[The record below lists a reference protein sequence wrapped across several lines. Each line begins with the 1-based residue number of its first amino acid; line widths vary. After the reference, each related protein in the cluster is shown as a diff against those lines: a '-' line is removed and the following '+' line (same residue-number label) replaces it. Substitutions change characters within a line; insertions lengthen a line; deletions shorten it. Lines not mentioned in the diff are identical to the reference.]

1 MGLLA
6 RLIGKPRDLR
16 DPKVFHHVSLIAF
29 FAWVGLGADGLSS
42 SAYGPEEAFR
52 ALNGHYYLAVFLAV
66 AMAGTVFIISYT
78 YSRIIEHFPAGGG
91 GYVVASKLLGERAGV
106 VSGCALLVDY
116 VLTITISIASGA
128 NAVFALLPAQFQSV
142 KVPFEI
148 LVIVALIIMNLR
160 GVKESVQI
168 LTPIFLVF
176 LITHV
181 ILIFGSVIPHLGEMS
196 GVVNKVQSGL
206 SADLANPSLGMGAV
220 LLIFLRAYS
229 LGGSAYTGIE
239 AVSNGLTIMRE
250 PRVQTGKRTMGLMA
264 VSLAFT
270 AGGILLAYL
279 LFGLTP
285 REDEPMNATLAKVFA
300 GGWTLGG
307 LEVGKWFVAITMI
320 SEGAL
325 LFVAAQA
332 GFIDGPRV
340 MSNMAL
346 DSWLPHQ
353 LASLSERLTMRNG
366 VYIMGGAAIAALV
379 YTGGNVH
386 ILVVMYSINVFLT
399 FALSNLGMSRF
410 MFGHRRDQG
419 PHADPRWRRH
429 LTMHVVGFLLCMAI
443 LCITVYEKFLAGGW
457 VTLVVTSIVIA
468 ACYLIRHHYREV
480 AAKLKRINQERAPA
494 FEALPDRPTPDGEVM
509 DATAPTAV
517 LLAGG
522 YGGIGL
528 QTLQQIERIF
538 PDHFKQVMFIS
549 VGVIDS
555 GTFKGPDEIDSL
567 KKSVSEQL
575 ARYVE
580 FARKKLGWKADA
592 DMVVGTDVVDELDRL
607 CREVQLRFPR
617 SVFFAGNLIFREP
630 SWWNRILHNE
640 TAHAVQRRLEF
651 DGLPMVIVPVRI
663 LK

>member
-1 MGLLA
+1 MGLLR

-52 ALNGHYYLAVFLAV
+52 ALRGHYYLAVFLAV
-66 AMAGTVFIISYT
+66 AMAATVLIISYT

-116 VLTITISIASGA
+116 VLTITISVASGA
-128 NAVFALLPAQFQSV
+128 NAVFALLPPWMQEV

-148 LVIVALIIMNLR
+148 LVIFALIVMNLR

-176 LITHV
+176 LITHMV
-181 ILIFGSVIPHLGEMS
+181 LIFGSVIPHLGEMS
-196 GVVNKVQSGL
+196 GVVGEVKSGL
-206 SADLANPSLGMGAV
+206 SRDLADPGLGLGAV

-250 PRVQTGKRTMGLMA
+250 PRVQTGKRTMGMMA
-264 VSLAFT
+264 ASLAFT

-279 LFGLTP
+279 LFGLAP
-285 REDEPMNATLAKVFA
+285 REDEPMNATLAKAFA
-300 GGWTLGG
+300 GGWSLGG
-307 LEVGKWFVAITMI
+307 LDVGKWFVAITMV

-366 VYIMGGAAIAALV
+366 VYIMGGAAIAALL
-379 YTGGNVH
+379 YTRGNIH

-410 MFGHRRDQG
+410 MLGHKE
-419 PHADPRWRRH
+419 ADPRWRRH
-429 LTMHVVGFLLCMAI
+429 LVMHVVGLLLCVAI
-443 LCITVYEKFLAGGW
+443 LTITVFEKFLAGGW
-457 VTLVVTSIVIA
+457 VTLLVTSVVIA
-468 ACYLIRHHYREV
+468 ACYFIRHHYRGV
-480 AAKLKRINQERAPA
+480 AEKLRRLNAESAPA
-494 FEALPDRPTPDGEVM
+494 FEALPDQPTPAGDVM
-509 DATAPTAV
+509 DESAPTAV

-528 QTLQQIERIF
+528 QTLKQIERIF
-538 PDHFKQVMFIS
+538 PDHFRQVMFIS

-555 GTFKGPDEIDSL
+555 GTFKGPDEIDKL
-567 KKSVSEQL
+567 KASISGQL
-575 ARYVE
+575 GRYVE
-580 FARKKLGWKADA
+580 FARRKMGWKADS
-592 DMVVGTDVVDELDRL
+592 DMIVGTDVVDELDRL
-607 CREVQLRFPR
+607 CREVYLRFPR

-630 SWWNRILHNE
+630 NWWNRILHNE